1 MRTIKKPK
9 CAAILERDPGLFSE
23 KVNALIDQLAEAGA
37 EIDKPQP
44 YRTADGF
51 FCAVVNYTEILK
63 VYDNVKEEYENRGEV
78 YFCVDGPLYRPQPD
92 GRRKGGYCARK
103 SFVADGATACKR
115 FYEDLA
121 TGEIEPVR
129 R

>member
-23 KVNALIDQLAEAGA
+23 KVNALIDTLAEAGA

-63 VYDNVKEEYENRGEV
+63 VYDNVT
-78 YFCVDGPLYRPQPD
+78 
-92 GRRKGGYCARK
+92 
-103 SFVADGATACKR
+103 FVADGATACKR
-115 FYEDLA
+115 SYEDLA